1 MSDQDLNARG
11 RAQAAKAAD
20 YVNRRFKLT
29 GVWSSDLSRCVQT
42 TEALATP
49 FRRTPTLREINL
61 GQWEGLTWA
70 ELQVEHGAWVSK
82 YFAGDPTFQ
91 APGGEL
97 LADVVERGRSFI
109 READLTTPQGDVV
122 LVGHGGALKG
132 LIVALLDLPPQAMAK
147 FSLSNA
153 SLTIIDIVPDLVRLQ
168 TLNQTAHLEPLG

>member
-1 MSDQDLNARG
+1 MSDQVLNARG

-29 GVWSSDLSRCVQT
+29 GIWSSDLSRCVQT

-91 APGGEL
+91 APAANCWRTLSKEAGASSGRRTSPHRRAML
-97 LADVVERGRSFI
+97 SWSAMAGRS
-109 READLTTPQGDVV
+109 RA
-122 LVGHGGALKG
+122 
-132 LIVALLDLPPQAMAK
+132 
-147 FSLSNA
+147 
-153 SLTIIDIVPDLVRLQ
+153 
-168 TLNQTAHLEPLG
+168 

>member
-1 MSDQDLNARG
+1 MSDQILNARG

-29 GVWSSDLSRCVQT
+29 GIWSSDLSRCVQT

-70 ELQVEHGAWVSK
+70 ELQVEHGALVSK

-109 READLTTPQGDVV
+109 RGGGPHYAAGRCGLGRPWRGAQGPDS
-122 LVGHGGALKG
+122 GAARPTSTG
-132 LIVALLDLPPQAMAK
+132 NGQVQ
-147 FSLSNA
+147 SEQ
-153 SLTIIDIVPDLVRLQ
+153 R
-168 TLNQTAHLEPLG
+168 EPHHH